1 MNERYLIKNI
11 IEFSFLI
18 KAQLYSEETALLR
31 SALSLV
37 IMEAEDILEAME
49 NPVDLSQND
58 ALDTAVNHRNE
69 A

>member
-37 IMEAEDILEAME
+37 IMEAEEVLEAME
-49 NPVDLSQND
+49 NPVDSSQNEE
-58 ALDTAVNHRNE
+58 LDKAVNQRNE